1 MNDWVIVEKP
11 IEESMPSIANS
22 LCSVHSSQLRL
33 DYFNEN
39 INYKKDN
46 KYYLYINRLLV
57 MYYIFSL
64 IYPNITYCRY
74 ILKLLKYY
82 KYIL

>member
-1 MNDWVIVEKP
+1 MNDWFIVEKP
-11 IEESMPSIANS
+11 IEEFIIIEKPDFD
-22 LCSVHSSQLRL
+22 LLT
-33 DYFNEN
+33 EN